1 MEHCAERSQPDG
13 EVRIQLLGHPSNSD
27 VGQQSALQRPLD
39 VSNKGLAHMSGGF
52 DQVLTRVEGS
62 VGFAT
67 LNRPKAINALTHEM
81 VTALHAVLVEWA
93 SDPAITAVVLD
104 GAGDRGLCAGGDIV
118 AIYQDAIEGG
128 GATRRFWFDEYRLN
142 SYIASYPKPYVA
154 MMDGLVMGGGVGVGA
169 HGSHRIVTEKSKI
182 GMPEVGIGFIPD
194 VGGTYLLS
202 RAPRSMGLHAALTGA
217 PFSGADSI
225 ALGFADYFVPH
236 DRLGDLARAI
246 SADGVDAAIAEHA
259 VKPPPSQLA
268 QLHWITQ
275 CYAGDSVTDIVAA
288 LRAHAEQQAN
298 AAAELISSRSPIAL
312 AVTLESV
319 RRAAD
324 LPTLKDVLL
333 QEYRVACTAL
343 NSHDLVEGIRAQVI
357 DKDRNAKW
365 SPSSASDVTAGDV
378 DGYFAN
384 TGTDLKFDVVM
395 DS

>member
-1 MEHCAERSQPDG
+1 
-13 EVRIQLLGHPSNSD
+13 
-27 VGQQSALQRPLD
+27 
-39 VSNKGLAHMSGGF
+39 
-52 DQVLTRVEGS
+52 
-62 VGFAT
+62 
-67 LNRPKAINALTHEM
+67 
-81 VTALHAVLVEWA
+81 
-93 SDPAITAVVLD
+93 
-104 GAGDRGLCAGGDIV
+104 
-118 AIYQDAIEGG
+118 
-128 GATRRFWFDEYRLN
+128 
-142 SYIASYPKPYVA
+142 

-298 AAAELISSRSPIAL
+298 ATAELISSRSPIAL

-343 NSHDLVEGIRAQVI
+343 NSHDLVEGIRARVI

-365 SPSSASDVTAGDV
+365 SPSSASDITAGDV

-395 DS
+395 D